1 MLYHKPSGHLYAFG
15 SIFGRGSMRPSSKIK
30 IFFNCIR
37 MTSKP
42 SKEEL
47 DKRLEEF
54 ALAFKDDPDF
64 QRLPFPE
71 HILKKLGLYKEKP
84 YLSVQ
89 VAVDRCLNAVN
100 NNSYTNNVVEVID
113 QTGLVIDFPPLPLSS
128 PPIDTSE
135 TKTQQS
141 EDSSSPPACDD
152 AVNITLSA

>member
-1 MLYHKPSGHLYAFG
+1 
-15 SIFGRGSMRPSSKIK
+15 
-30 IFFNCIR
+30 

-100 NNSYTNNVVEVID
+100 NNTYTCLLY
-113 QTGLVIDFPPLPLSS
+113 TS
-128 PPIDTSE
+128 P
-135 TKTQQS
+135 
-141 EDSSSPPACDD
+141 SPRD
-152 AVNITLSA
+152 